1 MCEYLVLFIMCAGD
15 WVEDFYGLQTS
26 CPYQVMRHQQKGL
39 SRLASCSAAADV
51 WSLGNLLVLLALG
64 EVLFPGDLD
73 LVQDPA
79 LLQEEESEA
88 LLASVI
94 RQAVNPA
101 EVSCLL

>member
-1 MCEYLVLFIMCAGD
+1 MCAGD
-15 WVEDFYGLQTS
+15 WVEDVYGVQSS
-26 CPYQVMRHQQKGL
+26 CPFQVKNHQQKGL

-64 EVLFPGDLD
+64 ELPFPGDLD

-79 LLQEEESEA
+79 LLQQQESDA

-94 RQAVNPA
+94 RQVVDPD